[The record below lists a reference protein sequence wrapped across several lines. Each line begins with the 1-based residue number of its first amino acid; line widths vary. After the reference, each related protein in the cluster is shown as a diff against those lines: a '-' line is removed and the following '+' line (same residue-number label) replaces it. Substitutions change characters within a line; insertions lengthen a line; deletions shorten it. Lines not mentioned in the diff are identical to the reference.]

1 MEWIAG
7 LTQDLKH
14 SLRLLVRGRGF
25 TLTALL
31 TLALG
36 IGSVTAIYAVV
47 YGVLVK
53 PLGFAEPERL
63 ALIWEH
69 NFERGRRQNV
79 VSPANLRD
87 WRARQHSFET
97 TSLVASLRRNLTGA
111 GEPEEIRVELV
122 EPEFFSLLGAR
133 PQLGRL
139 FAASDA
145 RPGGGD
151 FAVLAHAFW
160 QRKFGG
166 RDSVVGS
173 TIRLNGRAVEVI
185 GVMPAAFPTLG
196 LPVDAWAPAI
206 LDPAIDY
213 RQRAGRFL
221 RVVGRLRPGVNVA
234 EAQTDLAAIARSLET
249 EHPEFNKG
257 WGVNVVALGEQFGA
271 PVRTALLVLLGAVGL
286 LLLAA
291 CANIANLLLARGA
304 GRAREMAVRA
314 ALGASRARIVSQ
326 LLVESV
332 VLAAAGCAAG
342 VALAHWLLQALR
354 LWGPPNLPRL
364 AELRLDPAVLAVAV
378 GLAAFAG
385 VFAGLA
391 PAFAAARAASLR
403 EGGRSGT
410 AGGAARRI
418 RDVLVVAQIA
428 LSLVLLTGAGLLFRS
443 FLLLQ
448 SVAPGFAAERLLTLN
463 VSLAAQT
470 GGPAQIVAAYQEIRD
485 RLSALPG
492 VERAS
497 GVVFPPFGGPGAA
510 TSFRVAGRPA
520 PEPGRV
526 PVTDVRSA
534 LPGYF
539 ETLKIPLLRGRLL
552 TSADN
557 RPEAP
562 RAFVVNEALARTL
575 FPNADPLGQRLI
587 VEMGDDT
594 PGEIVGVVGDAKYAS
609 LDGSVRSMVYYPFA
623 HLPITMVTFVL
634 RSYGRPEDL
643 AAAAGAAV
651 RAVRPDQPVA
661 EVRTMESRLGESIA
675 VPRFQTF
682 LLGGFS
688 AVALLLSL
696 VGIYGVMGC
705 VVSERTR
712 ELGIRMA
719 IGATAG
725 DVRRMVLGRALRLTA
740 IGLAIGLAGAVA
752 ATRSLRSLLF
762 EVQPGDPA
770 TYLAVGAAVLLTCG
784 IAAWGPAARAARVD
798 PVEALRAE

>member
-7 LTQDLKH
+7 LAQDLKH

-87 WRARQHSFET
+87 WRARQHSFDA

-133 PQLGRL
+133 PHRGRL

-166 RDSVVGS
+166 RNSVVGS
-173 TIRLNGRAVEVI
+173 TIRLNGRAVEVV

-221 RVVGRLRPGVNVA
+221 RVVGRLRSGVTFA

-332 VLAAAGCAAG
+332 VLAAIGGAAG
-342 VALAHWLLQALR
+342 VALAHGLLQALR
-354 LWGPPNLPRL
+354 LWGPQNLPRL
-364 AELRLDPAVLAVAV
+364 SELRLDPAVLAFAA
-378 GLAAFAG
+378 GLAALAG

-410 AGGAARRI
+410 AGGAARRV

-428 LSLVLLTGAGLLFRS
+428 LSLVLLAGAGLLFRS
-443 FLLLQ
+443 FLRLEN
-448 SVAPGFAAERLLTLN
+448 VDPGFVADRVLMLN
-463 VSLAAQT
+463 VSLAGQS
-470 GGPAQIVAAYQEIRD
+470 GGPAQIVAAYQEIQD

-510 TSFRVAGRPA
+510 TGFQVVGRPA

-539 ETLKIPLLRGRLL
+539 ETLKIPLRGRLL
-552 TSADN
+552 TAADN

-575 FPNADPLGQRLI
+575 FPNSNPLGQRLI

-634 RSYGRPEDL
+634 RAQGRPEDL
-643 AAAAGAAV
+643 VAAAGAAV

-661 EVRTMESRLGESIA
+661 EVRTMEARLGESIA

-712 ELGIRMA
+712 ELGIRLA
-719 IGATAG
+719 LGATGG
-725 DVRRMVLGRALRLTA
+725 DVRRLVLRRALWLTA
-740 IGLAIGLAGAVA
+740 IGLGIGLAGALA

-770 TYLAVGAAVLLTCG
+770 TYLAVGAAECLMCL